1 MKTYTRNLIQNDIQ
15 LIKFFGGITVDELK
29 IENKLQKAFNEMI
42 PYMQYF
48 FEDEIAFT
56 ISTTKHFIK
65 VVNSKNINMNAKP
78 GDPLR
83 PGGAAYECIKA
94 KKTIS
99 SIVPKEVF
107 GVEIKAIGIP
117 VKDETGTIIGS
128 IVLVKSLKRHYEIL
142 NLSKVLSNSLDEI
155 SQASSLI
162 SSGIEVAVNAND
174 KILTEVEEAS
184 NNAKNT
190 DEVLNFVKNIAS
202 QTNLLGLN
210 AAIEASRAGD
220 HGRGF
225 SVVANEIRKLS
236 NSSSQSINEINS
248 TLTKIE
254 HSVHNISK
262 DITSTT
268 DTFKEQLSQIQ
279 HMNAA
284 LQSLNALASKL
295 NELAE

>member
-1 MKTYTRNLIQNDIQ
+1 MS
-15 LIKFFGGITVDELK
+15 ELK
-29 IENKLQKAFNEMI
+29 IENKLQQAFNEMI

-48 FEDEIAFT
+48 FDDELAFT

-65 VVNSKNINMNAKP
+65 VVNSKNINMNAKA
-78 GDPLR
+78 GDSLR
-83 PGGAAYECIKA
+83 PGGAAYECINA
-94 KKTIS
+94 KKNITL
-99 SIVPKEVF
+99 IVPKEVF
-107 GVEIKAIGIP
+107 GIEIKAIGIP
-117 VKDETGTIIGS
+117 VKDEQGVIIGS

-142 NLSKVLSNSLDEI
+142 NISKILSNSLEEI

-162 SSGIEVAVNAND
+162 SSGIQMAVNAND
-174 KILTEVEEAS
+174 KISSEVQEAA
-184 NNAKNT
+184 NNTKNT
-190 DEVLNFVKNIAS
+190 DEVLNFIKNIAS

-236 NSSSQSINEINS
+236 NSSSQSINEINT

-254 HSVHNISK
+254 NSVHNISE

-268 DTFKEQLSQIQ
+268 DTFKQQLSQIQ
-279 HMNAA
+279 NMDAA
-284 LQSLNALASKL
+284 LQSLASMASKL

>member
-1 MKTYTRNLIQNDIQ
+1 VIELE
-15 LIKFFGGITVDELK
+15 IK
-29 IENKLQKAFNEMI
+29 NKLQQAFTELM

-56 ISTTKHFIK
+56 MSTTEHFIK
-65 VVNSKNINMNAKP
+65 VVNSKNINMNANP

-94 KKTIS
+94 KKTVS

-107 GVEIKAIGIP
+107 GIEIKAIGIP
-117 VKDETGTIIGS
+117 VKDETGSIIGS

-142 NLSKVLSNSLDEI
+142 NLSKTLSDSLNEI
-155 SQASSLI
+155 SKAANLI
-162 SSGIEVAVNAND
+162 SDGIEGAVSAND
-174 KILTEVEEAS
+174 TILTEVEQAS
-184 NNAKNT
+184 ENAKNT
-190 DEVLNFVKNIAS
+190 DDVLNFIRNIAS

-220 HGRGF
+220 QGRGF

-236 NSSSQSINEINS
+236 NSSSHSINEINS
-248 TLTKIE
+248 ILTKIE
-254 HSVHNISK
+254 TSVNNIS
-262 DITSTT
+262 DGITSTA
-268 DTFKEQLSQIQ
+268 DSFKEQLSQIQ

-284 LQSLNALASKL
+284 LQSLNSLASKL

>member
-1 MKTYTRNLIQNDIQ
+1 M
-15 LIKFFGGITVDELK
+15 DELR
-29 IENKLQKAFNEMI
+29 IENKIQQAFNELT

-56 ISTTKHFIK
+56 MSTTKHFLK

-94 KKTIS
+94 RKNVTL
-99 SIVPKEVF
+99 IVPKEIF

-117 VKDETGTIIGS
+117 VKDDAGTIIGS
-128 IVLVKSLKRHYEIL
+128 IVLVKSLKRHHEIL
-142 NLSKVLSNSLDEI
+142 NLSTILSNSLEEI
-155 SQASSLI
+155 SKASNLI
-162 SSGIEVAVNAND
+162 SSGIEMAVNSND
-174 KILTEVEEAS
+174 KILSEVQEAA

-210 AAIEASRAGD
+210 AAIEASRAGE

-236 NSSSQSINEINS
+236 NSSSHSINEINN

-254 HSVHNISK
+254 NSVYNIS
-262 DITSTT
+262 DGITSTT

-279 HMNAA
+279 NMNAA
-284 LQSLNALASKL
+284 IHELTSLALKL
-295 NELAE
+295 NELTE

>member
-1 MKTYTRNLIQNDIQ
+1 MN
-15 LIKFFGGITVDELK
+15 ELK
-29 IENKLQKAFNEMI
+29 IENKLQQAFNEMI

-56 ISTTKHFIK
+56 ISTTKHFIN

-94 KKTIS
+94 RKNTTL
-99 SIVPKEVF
+99 IVPKEVF
-107 GVEIKAIGIP
+107 GVEIKAMGIP

-128 IVLVKSLKRHYEIL
+128 IVLVKSLKRHYEIQ
-142 NLSKVLSNSLDEI
+142 NLSRVLSDSLDEI

-162 SSGIEVAVNAND
+162 STGIEVAVNAND
-174 KILTEVEEAS
+174 NILTEVQEAA

-248 TLTKIE
+248 TLSKIE
-254 HSVHNISK
+254 HSVHNISEG
-262 DITSTT
+262 ITSTT

>member
-1 MKTYTRNLIQNDIQ
+1 MSEFT
-15 LIKFFGGITVDELK
+15 
-29 IENKLQKAFNEMI
+29 IENKLQQAFNEMI

-56 ISTTKHFIK
+56 ISTTEHFIK

-94 KKTIS
+94 KKTVS

-117 VKDETGTIIGS
+117 VKDDRGIIIGS

-142 NLSKVLSNSLDEI
+142 NLSKTLFDSLSEI
-155 SQASSLI
+155 SKAASLI

-174 KILTEVEEAS
+174 TILTEVQQAAE
-184 NNAKNT
+184 NAKNT
-190 DEVLNFVKNIAS
+190 DEVLNFVRNIAS

-210 AAIEASRAGD
+210 AAIEASRAGE

-254 HSVHNISK
+254 NSVHNISNG
-262 DITSTT
+262 ITSTT

-279 HMNAA
+279 HVDAE
-284 LQSLNALASKL
+284 LQNLNSLASKL

>member
-1 MKTYTRNLIQNDIQ
+1 VN
-15 LIKFFGGITVDELK
+15 ELK
-29 IENKLQKAFNEMI
+29 IENKLQQAFNEMI
-42 PYMQYF
+42 PYMQCF
-48 FEDEIAFT
+48 FDDEIAFT
-56 ISTTKHFIK
+56 MSTTEHFIK

-94 KKTIS
+94 RKTIS

-117 VKDETGTIIGS
+117 VKDETGIIIGS

-142 NLSKVLSNSLDEI
+142 NLSKTLSDSLIEI
-155 SQASSLI
+155 SKAASLI
-162 SSGIEVAVNAND
+162 SSGIEVAVSANEN
-174 KILTEVEEAS
+174 ILTEVQEAAD
-184 NNAKNT
+184 NAKNT
-190 DEVLNFVKNIAS
+190 DEVLNFVRNIAS

-210 AAIEASRAGD
+210 AAIEASRAGEQ
-220 HGRGF
+220 GRGF

-236 NSSSQSINEINS
+236 SSSSHSINEINS

-254 HSVHNISK
+254 NSVHNIS
-262 DITSTT
+262 DGITSTT

-279 HMNAA
+279 HMDAA
-284 LQSLNALASKL
+284 LQSLNSLASKL